1 MKTINRALIDGE
13 WFEVLELNPG
23 TRKVKVQDQ
32 DGKLHMFDTKDV
44 TVFTKDYKAS
54 DTKPDIK
61 SGKKDSINKIRIT
74 RVIPKNR

>member
-1 MKTINRALIDGE
+1 MKTINRALINGE

-32 DGKLHMFDTKDV
+32 DGKVHLLDTKDV

-54 DTKPDIK
+54 DVK
-61 SGKKDSINKIRIT
+61 SGTKSDKKYSINKIRIT